1 MDEPQAYLSGR
12 FIPASSA
19 AIPLTDSGFVL
30 GAAVAEQLR
39 TFAGKLFRLDDHL
52 DRLEQS
58 LNIVGV
64 DPGLGRDELTHVARE
79 LVDRNYRLVSPGDDL
94 GLSIVVTPGPY
105 PAYSLPGSG
114 GPTVCLHTYLL
125 PFRLWADK
133 YRTGQVLVTTDV
145 EQVSPKSWPPRLK
158 CRSRVHFYLAD
169 RQAAMAEPGAR
180 ALMLDA
186 QGFVVEASTANVMI
200 HTARDGLESPPRH
213 KVLPGISMR
222 EVNELAQKLG
232 IPIAQREL
240 TPADVAAADEALLTS
255 TPMCLLPVTR
265 FNGRPIGDGVPGEVF
280 RRLLAAWSDLVGID
294 IAAQAERFVKRG
306 V

>member
-1 MDEPQAYLSGR
+1 MAEPQAYLDGR
-12 FIPASSA
+12 FLPASSA
-19 AIPLTDSGFVL
+19 AIRLTDSGFVL

-39 TFAGKLFRLDDHL
+39 TFAGELFRLDDHL
-52 DRLEQS
+52 DRLAQS
-58 LNIVGV
+58 LDIVGV
-64 DPGLGRDELTHVARE
+64 DPGLRRDELAQVARE
-79 LVDRNYRLVSPGDDL
+79 LVDRNYRLLSPGDDL

-105 PAYSLPGSG
+105 PAYSRPGSD

-158 CRSRVHFYLAD
+158 CRSRMHYYLAD
-169 RQAAMAEPGAR
+169 RRAAAAEPGAR
-180 ALMLDA
+180 ALLLDA
-186 QGFVVEASTANVMI
+186 QGAIVEASTANVMI
-200 HTARDGLESPPRH
+200 HTARRGLESPPRH
-213 KVLPGISMR
+213 KVLPGISMQ
-222 EVNELAQKLG
+222 EVDELARKLG
-232 IPIAQREL
+232 IPAREREL
-240 TPADVAAADEALLTS
+240 TPADVAAADEVLLTS

-280 RRLLAAWSDLVGID
+280 RRLLAAWSDRVGVD
-294 IAAQAERFVKRG
+294 IAAQAERFAERG

>member
-1 MDEPQAYLSGR
+1 MDEPQAYLNGR
-12 FIPASSA
+12 FLPASSS

-58 LNIVGV
+58 LDIVSV
-64 DPGLGRDELTHVARE
+64 DPGLRRDELSHVARE
-79 LVDRNYRLVSPGDDL
+79 LVDRNRRLVSPGDDL

-105 PAYSLPGSG
+105 PAYSLPGPA
-114 GPTVCLHTYLL
+114 GPMVCLHTYLL
-125 PFRLWADK
+125 PFRLWAVK

-158 CRSRVHFYLAD
+158 CRSRMHYFLAD
-169 RQAAMAEPGAR
+169 RRAAAAEPGAR

-186 QGFVVEASTANVMI
+186 QGFVVEASSANVMI
-200 HTARDGLESPPRH
+200 YTARHGLQSPPGH

-222 EVNELAQKLG
+222 EVDELARKLG
-232 IPIAQREL
+232 IPAGEREL
-240 TPADVAAADEALLTS
+240 TPTDVAAADEVLLTS

-265 FNGRPIGDGVPGEVF
+265 FDGRPIAEGVPGEVF
-280 RRLLAAWSDLVGID
+280 HRLLAAWSERVGVD
-294 IAAQAERFVKRG
+294 IAAQAERFAERG